1 MDKKRS
7 TISSAWLRIKSIL
20 IMLGVI
26 YILGCMIMPTERKI
40 RYYQTEEEVEHE
52 RFLDS
57 LMRESIDEKE
67 VEVTV
72 TVYNPVTEQCDE
84 DPTTTADGSKIRFD
98 KLYRGDLKWIAISRD
113 LRETFNYGDSVTLS
127 GNPEINGDYVV
138 HDLMNP
144 RFKGRVDILR
154 PAGDIRGKWVGIII
168 KKK

>member
-72 TVYNPVTEQCDE
+72 TVYNPVAENVE
-84 DPTTTADGSKIRFD
+84 LYALLYSEY
-98 KLYRGDLKWIAISRD
+98 KLLHDYFGK
-113 LRETFNYGDSVTLS
+113 G
-127 GNPEINGDYVV
+127 GNDVMKR
-138 HDLMNP
+138 L
-144 RFKGRVDILR
+144 
-154 PAGDIRGKWVGIII
+154 RGKI
-168 KKK
+168 